1 MRDGEKAARELE
13 YAVKTLGMLGTMLPS
28 DPADLDVAELSDER
42 ILEILNGDSDSP
54 SSQLRSMLKGRV
66 AWTDRAAEVKA
77 HVGRTKKQMSAA
89 RPTTFT
95 ALNNGRAG
103 SHPREDG

>member
-1 MRDGEKAARELE
+1 MA
-13 YAVKTLGMLGTMLPS
+13 TL
-28 DPADLDVAELSDER
+28 ADLDVAELSDER

-77 HVGRTKKQMSAA
+77 PRLRASAA
-89 RPTTFT
+89 
-95 ALNNGRAG
+95 G
-103 SHPREDG
+103 

>member
-1 MRDGEKAARELE
+1 MGLRGGGRGCGSMA
-13 YAVKTLGMLGTMLPS
+13 TL
-28 DPADLDVAELSDER
+28 ADLDVAELSDGR

-77 HVGRTKKQMSAA
+77 PRLRASAGLRRRGWVAGDLHELRDRADVLPLDATPSPGRH
-89 RPTTFT
+89 RHD
-95 ALNNGRAG
+95 G
-103 SHPREDG
+103 S